1 MDPFDLDLNPAMNSG
16 IFYHQ
21 TYSNDSLNLLD
32 QPDFTNF
39 GKQNEEDNFTQNFKK
54 VFNLN
59 SPDNKE
65 ESISEIDNLYNI
77 NNVDEFLIRFQNE
90 NLNNYYFKKDFDG
103 IIYQIEKQFPFFFNE
118 KNEELLYLIEKLRF
132 FNLLKEKKI
141 DEAKKLYQDKL
152 LILTKEVKRQNWEI
166 KNKFFI
172 KLIKKPNLIDQQ
184 GDLQKKYYDQFT
196 YELEKAIR
204 IFLHEEN
211 DEQNKNEFIASSNNN
226 INIYAS
232 SSSMDLDN
240 LPKINYNQENKF
252 EKEYKNKKSKDKE
265 TDDGEEE
272 INLINKNIINNNEEN
287 NELDFDDFSTKEE
300 FSDFEDELQP
310 KISNENEEQKN
321 SNIKESNGSL
331 IKINTFINVENNI
344 DEDELDPVN
353 NNIPFF
359 SNLSMSSFSKS
370 HKSSYEI
377 EINPQKEEEEN
388 ECIINTSS
396 KNTFNI
402 IKEKNNFN
410 EYKINFDLN
419 EKAINIENDKT
430 SKNKKNKE
438 NQKKNNKKEKD
449 KNEQIIFNQLPF
461 LNSFKPKYIKRE
473 TIDKKII
480 RTFKNFVAKENKE
493 KRLELNNENLDYNFF
508 LNLIYGNLLP
518 PIDFTDE
525 STGEIIKFNSFNFK
539 FLLWFFSK
547 KGVKDV
553 YLHFIN
559 EKGKEF
565 INDLS
570 EHYELSLEEKSQLN
584 NYISN
589 FPFIFDLS
597 LVNHIT
603 NGTEINHIY
612 RTVDKNKKIQNKRRK
627 KGENDLELR
636 KNKSGSSL
644 DLKRERSR
652 SREIENEK

>member
-1 MDPFDLDLNPAMNSG
+1 MDQFDLDLNPAMNSG

-21 TYSNDSLNLLD
+21 TYSNDSLNLLE

-39 GKQNEEDNFTQNFKK
+39 EKQNEEDDFTLNFNK
-54 VFNLN
+54 VFNAN
-59 SPDNKE
+59 SPDNKD
-65 ESISEIDNLYNI
+65 ESISEVDNLYNL

-103 IIYQIEKQFPFFFNE
+103 IIYQIEKQFPFFFSE

-152 LILTKEVKRQNWEI
+152 LILTKEVKRQSWEA

-172 KLIKKPNLIDQQ
+172 KLIKKPNLIDKQ

-196 YELEKAIR
+196 YQLENAIR

-211 DEQNKNEFIASSNNN
+211 DEQNKNEFISSSNNN
-226 INIYAS
+226 INMNAS

-240 LPKINYNQENKF
+240 LSKINYNKDYKIK
-252 EKEYKNKKSKDKE
+252 KEYKNKESKDKE
-265 TDDGEEE
+265 TNDGEEE
-272 INLINKNIINNNEEN
+272 INLINKNSINNNEEN
-287 NELDFDDFSTKEE
+287 SQLDLDNFSTKEE

-310 KISNENEEQKN
+310 KINNENEEQKN
-321 SNIKESNGSL
+321 SNIKESNENI
-331 IKINTFINVENNI
+331 IKINKFINEDNNI
-344 DEDELDPVN
+344 DEEELDPVN

-359 SNLSMSSFSKS
+359 SNLSVSSFSKS

-377 EINPQKEEEEN
+377 EINPQKEEEEEN

-396 KNTFNI
+396 KNTLNI
-402 IKEKNNFN
+402 IKEKNDFN
-410 EYKINFDLN
+410 EYKINFKMN
-419 EKAINIENDKT
+419 EKSINIEEDKS
-430 SKNKKNKE
+430 SKNKKKKQ

-449 KNEQIIFNQLPF
+449 KSEQIIFNQLPF

-480 RTFKNFVAKENKE
+480 RTFKNYVAKENKE
-493 KRLELNNENLDYNFF
+493 KRLEIKNENLDYNFF

-553 YLHFIN
+553 YLNFIN

-565 INDLS
+565 INDLN
-570 EHYELSLEEKSQLN
+570 EHYELSLEEKNQLN

-589 FPFIFDLS
+589 FPFIFDIS

-612 RTVDKNKKIQNKRRK
+612 RTVDKNKKIKNNKRK
-627 KGENDLELR
+627 KRENDLELR
-636 KNKSGSSL
+636 KNRSGSSL

-652 SREIENEK
+652 SREI

>member
-1 MDPFDLDLNPAMNSG
+1 MDQFDLDLNPAMNSG

-21 TYSNDSLNLLD
+21 TYSNDSLNLLE

-39 GKQNEEDNFTQNFKK
+39 EKQNEEDDFTLNFNK
-54 VFNLN
+54 VFNAN
-59 SPDNKE
+59 SPDNKD
-65 ESISEIDNLYNI
+65 ESISEVDNLYNL

-103 IIYQIEKQFPFFFNE
+103 IIYQIEKQFPFFFSE

-152 LILTKEVKRQNWEI
+152 LILTKEVKRQSWEA

-172 KLIKKPNLIDQQ
+172 KLIKKPNLIDKQ

-196 YELEKAIR
+196 YQLENAIR

-211 DEQNKNEFIASSNNN
+211 DEQNKNEFISSSNNN
-226 INIYAS
+226 INMNAS

-240 LPKINYNQENKF
+240 LSKINYNKDYKIK
-252 EKEYKNKKSKDKE
+252 KEYKNKESKDKE
-265 TDDGEEE
+265 TNDGEEE
-272 INLINKNIINNNEEN
+272 INLINKNSINNNEEN
-287 NELDFDDFSTKEE
+287 SQLDLDNFSTKEE

-310 KISNENEEQKN
+310 KINNENEEQKN
-321 SNIKESNGSL
+321 SNIKESNENI
-331 IKINTFINVENNI
+331 IKINKFINEDNNI

-359 SNLSMSSFSKS
+359 SNLSVSSFSKS

-377 EINPQKEEEEN
+377 EINPQKEEEEEN

-396 KNTFNI
+396 KNTLNI
-402 IKEKNNFN
+402 IKEKNDFN
-410 EYKINFDLN
+410 EYKINFKMN
-419 EKAINIENDKT
+419 EKSINIEEDKS
-430 SKNKKNKE
+430 SKNKKKKQ

-449 KNEQIIFNQLPF
+449 KSEQIIFNQLPF

-480 RTFKNFVAKENKE
+480 RTFKNYVAKENKE
-493 KRLELNNENLDYNFF
+493 KRLEIKNENLDYNFF

-553 YLHFIN
+553 YLNFIN

-565 INDLS
+565 INDLN
-570 EHYELSLEEKSQLN
+570 EHYELSLEEKNQLN

-589 FPFIFDLS
+589 FPFIFDIS

-612 RTVDKNKKIQNKRRK
+612 RTVDKNKKIKNNKRK
-627 KGENDLELR
+627 KRENDLELR
-636 KNKSGSSL
+636 KNRSGSSL

-652 SREIENEK
+652 SREI

>member
-1 MDPFDLDLNPAMNSG
+1 MDQFDLDLNPAMNSG

-21 TYSNDSLNLLD
+21 TYSNDSLNLLE

-39 GKQNEEDNFTQNFKK
+39 EKQNEEDDFTLNFNK
-54 VFNLN
+54 VFNAN
-59 SPDNKE
+59 SPDNKD
-65 ESISEIDNLYNI
+65 ESISEVDNLYNL

-90 NLNNYYFKKDFDG
+90 NLNNYYFMKDFDG
-103 IIYQIEKQFPFFFNE
+103 IIYQIEKQFPFFFSE

-152 LILTKEVKRQNWEI
+152 LILTKEVKRQSWEA

-172 KLIKKPNLIDQQ
+172 KLIKKPNLIDKQ

-196 YELEKAIR
+196 YQLENAIR

-211 DEQNKNEFIASSNNN
+211 DEQNKNEFISSSNNN
-226 INIYAS
+226 INMNAS

-240 LPKINYNQENKF
+240 LSKINYNKDYKIK
-252 EKEYKNKKSKDKE
+252 KEYKNKESKDKE
-265 TDDGEEE
+265 TNDGEEE
-272 INLINKNIINNNEEN
+272 INLINKNSINNNEEN
-287 NELDFDDFSTKEE
+287 SQLDLDNFSTKEE

-310 KISNENEEQKN
+310 KINNENEEQKN
-321 SNIKESNGSL
+321 SNIKESNENI
-331 IKINTFINVENNI
+331 IKINKFINEDNNI

-359 SNLSMSSFSKS
+359 SNLSVSSFSKS

-377 EINPQKEEEEN
+377 EINPQKEEEEEN

-396 KNTFNI
+396 KNTLNI
-402 IKEKNNFN
+402 IKEKNDFN
-410 EYKINFDLN
+410 EYKINFKMN
-419 EKAINIENDKT
+419 EKSINIEEDKS
-430 SKNKKNKE
+430 SKNKKKKQ

-449 KNEQIIFNQLPF
+449 KSEQIIFNQLPF

-480 RTFKNFVAKENKE
+480 RTFKNYVAKENKE
-493 KRLELNNENLDYNFF
+493 KRLEIKNENLDYNFF

-553 YLHFIN
+553 YLNFIN

-565 INDLS
+565 INDLN
-570 EHYELSLEEKSQLN
+570 EHYELSLEEKNQLN

-589 FPFIFDLS
+589 FPFIL
-597 LVNHIT
+597 
-603 NGTEINHIY
+603 IY
-612 RTVDKNKKIQNKRRK
+612 P
-627 KGENDLELR
+627 
-636 KNKSGSSL
+636 
-644 DLKRERSR
+644 
-652 SREIENEK
+652 